1 MGPTWKLRFCLVMV
15 AAIGLAPGPI
25 SAGDIKIS
33 LPRHSALTPVQ
44 RLNREGVEATRKH
57 NYDKAADLFYRAY
70 LYDPGDPFTL
80 NNLGY
85 ISELQGR
92 FERARKFYSLAEQ
105 QASDA
110 MIDRANSSRLQ
121 GKPMRAALG
130 NIQDADLEINRAN
143 VEAISLLS
151 AKRAPEAEA
160 LLRKTL
166 TLSPQNP
173 FTLNNLGVAL
183 EEEGDLDNALS
194 YYTQAAQAHSTEPVI
209 VTRSQSWKGKPVSEM
224 AAESAQRL
232 RKRMQSES
240 NQTRSAQL
248 NLHGVLAINHNDWQA
263 ADRDF
268 RQAYALD
275 PNNAFSLNN
284 IGYLAEKYGDQ
295 ETAQDF
301 YERAQKAESARARVG
316 AATRPSAEGVK
327 LFAVADESYQEIDQ
341 QMAKQRETKR
351 KQSAPIQLKRRDQKT
366 STPPEAIPPP
376 SRP

>member
-1 MGPTWKLRFCLVMV
+1 MGLTWKLTFCLMV
-15 AAIGLAPGPI
+15 AVIGLAPGPI
-25 SAGDIKIS
+25 SAGDLKIT

-44 RLNREGVEATRKH
+44 RLNREGVEAIRNH
-57 NYDKAADLFYRAY
+57 HYDKAADLFYKAY
-70 LYDPGDPFTL
+70 LYDPVDPFTL

-85 ISELQGR
+85 ISELQGK

-110 MIDRANSSRLQ
+110 VIDRANTSRLQ
-121 GKPMRAALG
+121 GKPMRAALSD
-130 NIQDADLEINRAN
+130 IQDADLQINRAN
-143 VEAISLLS
+143 VDAISLLS

-166 TLSPQNP
+166 ALSPQNP

-183 EEEGDLDNALS
+183 EEEGDLDNALR

-224 AAESAQRL
+224 AAESAKRL
-232 RKRMQSES
+232 RQRMQSES
-240 NQTRSAQL
+240 SQARSAQL

-263 ADRDF
+263 AEQDF

-295 ETAQDF
+295 ETAQSF
-301 YERAQKAESARARVG
+301 YERAQKAESSRARVG

-327 LFAVADESYQEIDQ
+327 LFAVADQSDQEIDQ
-341 QMAKQRETKR
+341 QMAKQREIKR
-351 KQSAPIQLKRRDQKT
+351 KQSTPVELKRRDHQ
-366 STPPEAIPPP
+366 TPPQPEAVPPP
-376 SRP
+376 PRP